1 VLRLLV
7 LALLLANAGYFAW
20 AQGLLAGYG
29 FAPLTQAEPQR
40 LTQQIRP
47 EAMQLLNTAE
57 PPRPEFRP
65 VAYNPALNPAF
76 NPAAAAIQCV
86 QAGLFSDEQ
95 ASALRPRLQASLPAG
110 SWSLENSVEPS
121 RWIIYMGKYAGDE
134 ALAKKRNE
142 LRLRGISFEPL
153 LNPAL
158 GPGLSLGHFN
168 SQADAS
174 DGLSKISQRG
184 VRTARVVQERP
195 EARGQLLRLASAD
208 APLLAQ
214 LDTLKAQLAGKALQ
228 ACR

>member
-1 VLRLLV
+1 M

-40 LTQQIRP
+40 LAQQIRP

-57 PPRPEFRP
+57 PPRAEFQP
-65 VAYNPALNPAF
+65 VTYNPALNPALNPAF

-110 SWSLENSVEPS
+110 SWSLESSVEPG
-121 RWIIYMGKYAGDE
+121 RWIIYMGKYASDE

-142 LRLRGISFEPL
+142 LRLRGIASEPL

-158 GPGLSLGHFN
+158 NPGLSLGHFN

-174 DGLSKISQRG
+174 DWLGKISQRG
-184 VRTARVVQERP
+184 VRTARVMQERP